1 MQSTRSNAD
10 SDASHMTE
18 AVAVEFDEMRGVEAS
33 FEHATLDVGERVEI
47 WFLLEELA
55 TESGP
60 AGDALQSEACS
71 DPGPAE
77 ASCRTHHDDV
87 QESVVNDRCGDQKH
101 ISSESSAV
109 ADDDGMRAS

>member
-1 MQSTRSNAD
+1 MAET
-10 SDASHMTE
+10 
-18 AVAVEFDEMRGVEAS
+18 VAVEFDEMRGVEAS

-47 WFLLEELA
+47 WCLLEELTA
-55 TESGP
+55 ESGP

-77 ASCRTHHDDV
+77 ASCWAHHDDI
-87 QESVVNDRCGDQKH
+87 QETVVNDRCGYQKH
-101 ISSESSAV
+101 ISGESSAV